1 MIAKRVILVTCY
13 VDFCILWYDLFRMVD
28 TKKSINVKAKPMLIT
43 GGVIGGLLL
52 LFFLANSVIPNALV
66 TLTRA
71 SSSGEV
77 VVNGSYLL
85 GEKILAKADGKDAN
99 KINVFLLDKNGKPVQ
114 GKSVDLTGMTTGVK
128 QVNDLSDATGKVSFN
143 LTSTTEGQYKINA
156 NYNGQELPQTIVV
169 TFRN

>member
-1 MIAKRVILVTCY
+1 
-13 VDFCILWYDLFRMVD
+13 MVD
-28 TKKSINVKAKPMLIT
+28 TKKSINVKAKPMLIA

-52 LFFLANSVIPNALV
+52 LFFLANSVIPKALV

-77 VVNGSYLL
+77 VVSGSYLL

-99 KINVFLLDKNGKPVQ
+99 KINVFLLDKNGKPVE
-114 GKSVDLTGMTTGVK
+114 GKTVELVGMDKGIK
-128 QVNDLSDATGKVSFN
+128 QLNALSDATGKVSFA
-143 LTSTTEGQYKINA
+143 LTSTIEGQFRINA
-156 NYNGQELPQTIVV
+156 DYSGAELPQTIVV